1 MMLGNKKPKLILG
14 MHVKPILAF
23 NGDLSF
29 CQPGAE
35 LVTTIPNGGHTNGM
49 TNGHTNGYRDENSN
63 DSILNEV
70 PLPLEPNSK
79 G

>member
-1 MMLGNKKPKLILG
+1 
-14 MHVKPILAF
+14 MHVKPILGF
-23 NGDLSF
+23 NGDISF
-29 CQPGAE
+29 CQPIGAIGFFSGAE

-70 PLPLEPNSK
+70 PWPLEPNEK
-79 G
+79 VER